1 MVIQKLLIEEGMKR
15 GLKASRE
22 YSVSVL
28 GYDFIG
34 LISRLAI
41 FFLTGFLIN
50 SYFHAT
56 IQGNIWLNS
65 LAGFFGVKFP
75 ATLPEWTVKL
85 FTNSG
90 YHNITFW
97 QIVQIISVLIVVVE
111 YLQYDRMLKE
121 KQEKPNITSGAV
133 FAMIGLGLS
142 LITFPQIIQKI
153 KESRILSTAPK
164 TDITKGYGGVPL

>member
-50 SYFHAT
+50 SYFQAT
-56 IQGNIWLNS
+56 IQGGIWLNS
-65 LAGFFGVKFP
+65 LAGFFGLNFP
-75 ATLPEWTVKL
+75 TTLPEWVTQL
-85 FTNSG
+85 FTTG
-90 YHNITFW
+90 FHNITFW
-97 QIVQIISVLIVVVE
+97 QIVQTIAVLIVVVE
-111 YLQYDRMLKE
+111 YMQYDRMLKE
-121 KQEKPNITSGAV
+121 KQEKPNVTTTAV

-142 LITFPQIIQKI
+142 LITFPQIIQKV
-153 KESRILSTAPK
+153 KEMRILNGQT
-164 TDITKGYGGVPL
+164 

>member
-1 MVIQKLLIEEGMKR
+1 MIQKLLVEEGIKR

-50 SYFHAT
+50 SYFQAT
-56 IQGNIWLNS
+56 IQGGIWLNS
-65 LAGFFGVKFP
+65 LAGFFGLNFP
-75 ATLPEWTVKL
+75 TTLPEWVTKL
-85 FTNSG
+85 FTTG
-90 YHNITFW
+90 FHNITFW
-97 QIVQIISVLIVVVE
+97 QIVQTIAVLIVVVE
-111 YLQYDRMLKE
+111 YMQYDRMLK
-121 KQEKPNITSGAV
+121 QTNEKPNVTTTAV

-142 LITFPQIIQKI
+142 LITFPQIIQKV
-153 KESRILSTAPK
+153 KEMRILNES
-164 TDITKGYGGVPL
+164 

>member
-1 MVIQKLLIEEGMKR
+1 MVIQKLLVEEGMKR

-50 SYFHAT
+50 LYFQAT

-65 LAGFFGVKFP
+65 LAG
-75 ATLPEWTVKL
+75 TTKL
-85 FTNSG
+85 FTTG
-90 YHNITFW
+90 FHNITFW
-97 QIVQIISVLIVVVE
+97 QIVQVIAVLIVVVE
-111 YLQYDRMLKE
+111 YMQYDRMLK
-121 KQEKPNITSGAV
+121 QNNEKPNITTGAV

-142 LITFPQIIQKI
+142 LITFPQIIQKV
-153 KESRILSTAPK
+153 KEMRILNGQT
-164 TDITKGYGGVPL
+164 

>member
-1 MVIQKLLIEEGMKR
+1 MVIQKLLVEEGMKR

-50 SYFHAT
+50 SYFQAT
-56 IQGNIWLNS
+56 IQGGIWLNS
-65 LAGFFGVKFP
+65 LAGFFGLNFP
-75 ATLPEWTVKL
+75 TTLPEWVTKL
-85 FTNSG
+85 FTTG
-90 YHNITFW
+90 FHNITFW
-97 QIVQIISVLIVVVE
+97 QIVQVIAVLIVVVE
-111 YLQYDRMLKE
+111 YMQYDRMLK
-121 KQEKPNITSGAV
+121 QTNEKPNITTGAV

-142 LITFPQIIQKI
+142 LITFPQIVQKI
-153 KESRILSTAPK
+153 QEMRVIN
-164 TDITKGYGGVPL
+164 G

>member
-41 FFLTGFLIN
+41 FFITGFLIN
-50 SYFHAT
+50 AYFHAT
-56 IQGNIWLNS
+56 ISGGIWLNS

-75 ATLPEWTVKL
+75 DSLPEWVTQL
-85 FTNSG
+85 FTTG

-97 QIVQIISVLIVVVE
+97 QIIQTIAVLIVIVE
-111 YLQYDRMLKE
+111 YMQYDRMLKE
-121 KQEKPNITSGAV
+121 KQEKPNATSSAV
-133 FAMIGLGLS
+133 FLMIGLGLS
-142 LITFPQIIQKI
+142 LVTFPQIIQKI
-153 KESRILSTAPK
+153 QERRILNNGK
-164 TDITKGYGGVPL
+164 

>member
-1 MVIQKLLIEEGMKR
+1 MIQKLLVEEGMKR

-50 SYFHAT
+50 SYFQAT
-56 IQGNIWLNS
+56 IQGGIWLNS
-65 LAGFFGVKFP
+65 LAGFFGLNFP
-75 ATLPEWTVKL
+75 TTLPEWTTKL
-85 FTNSG
+85 FTTG
-90 YHNITFW
+90 FHNITFW
-97 QIVQIISVLIVVVE
+97 QIVQVISVLIVVVE
-111 YLQYDRMLKE
+111 YMQYDRMLKE
-121 KQEKPNITSGAV
+121 KQERPNITTGAV

-142 LITFPQIIQKI
+142 LITFPQIVQKI
-153 KESRILSTAPK
+153 QEMRVIN
-164 TDITKGYGGVPL
+164 G

>member
-50 SYFHAT
+50 SYFAAT
-56 IQGNIWLNS
+56 ISGGIWLNS
-65 LAGFFGVKFP
+65 LAGFFGLNFP
-75 ATLPEWTVKL
+75 TTLPEWTTKL
-85 FTNSG
+85 FTTG
-90 YHNITFW
+90 FHNITFW
-97 QIVQIISVLIVVVE
+97 QIVQTIAVLIVVVE
-111 YLQYDRMLKE
+111 YMQYDRMLKE
-121 KQEKPNITSGAV
+121 KQEKPNVTTSAV
-133 FAMIGLGLS
+133 FAMIAIGLS
-142 LITFPQIIQKI
+142 LVTFPQIVQKI
-153 KESRILSTAPK
+153 KETRILN
-164 TDITKGYGGVPL
+164 G

>member
-1 MVIQKLLIEEGMKR
+1 MVIQKLLVEEGMKR

-50 SYFHAT
+50 SYFQAT
-56 IQGNIWLNS
+56 IQGGIWLNS
-65 LAGFFGVKFP
+65 LAGFFGLNFP
-75 ATLPEWTVKL
+75 TTLPEWVTKL
-85 FTNSG
+85 FTTG
-90 YHNITFW
+90 FHNITFW
-97 QIVQIISVLIVVVE
+97 QIIQTIAVLIVVVE
-111 YLQYDRMLKE
+111 YMQYDRMLK
-121 KQEKPNITSGAV
+121 QTNEKPNVTTTAV

-142 LITFPQIIQKI
+142 LITFPQIIQKV
-153 KESRILSTAPK
+153 KEMRILNES
-164 TDITKGYGGVPL
+164 

>member
-1 MVIQKLLIEEGMKR
+1 MIQKLLIEEGMKR

-50 SYFHAT
+50 SYFQAT
-56 IQGNIWLNS
+56 IQGGIWLNS
-65 LAGFFGVKFP
+65 LAGFFGLNFP
-75 ATLPEWTVKL
+75 TTLPEWTTKL
-85 FTNSG
+85 FTTG
-90 YHNITFW
+90 FHNITFW
-97 QIVQIISVLIVVVE
+97 QIVQVIAVLIVVVE
-111 YLQYDRMLKE
+111 YMQYDRMLK
-121 KQEKPNITSGAV
+121 QTNEKPNVTTTAV

-142 LITFPQIIQKI
+142 LITFPQIIQKV
-153 KESRILSTAPK
+153 KEMRILNES
-164 TDITKGYGGVPL
+164 

>member
-1 MVIQKLLIEEGMKR
+1 MVIQKLLLEEGVKR

-34 LISRLAI
+34 LISRLAV

-50 SYFHAT
+50 SYFRAT
-56 IQGNIWLNS
+56 ISGGIWLNS

-75 ATLPEWTVKL
+75 DTLPDWTVKL
-85 FTNSG
+85 FTTG

-97 QIVQIISVLIVVVE
+97 QIVQIIGVLIVVVE
-111 YLQYDRMLKE
+111 YMQYDRMLK
-121 KQEKPNITSGAV
+121 QNNEKPNITTGAV

-142 LITFPQIIQKI
+142 LITFPQIITKI
-153 KESRILSTAPK
+153 QEMRIINNVK
-164 TDITKGYGGVPL
+164 

>member
-1 MVIQKLLIEEGMKR
+1 MVIQKLLVEEGMKR

-50 SYFHAT
+50 SYFQAT
-56 IQGNIWLNS
+56 IQGGIWLNS
-65 LAGFFGVKFP
+65 LAGFFGLNFP
-75 ATLPEWTVKL
+75 TTLPEWVTKL
-85 FTNSG
+85 FTTG
-90 YHNITFW
+90 FHNITFW
-97 QIVQIISVLIVVVE
+97 QIVQTIAVLIVVVE
-111 YLQYDRMLKE
+111 YMQYDRMLK
-121 KQEKPNITSGAV
+121 QTNEKPNVTTSAV

-142 LITFPQIIQKI
+142 LITFPQIIQKV
-153 KESRILSTAPK
+153 KEMRILNGQT
-164 TDITKGYGGVPL
+164 

>member
-1 MVIQKLLIEEGMKR
+1 LVIQKLLLEEGVKR

-50 SYFHAT
+50 SYFRAT
-56 IQGNIWLNS
+56 IQGGIWLNS

-75 ATLPEWTVKL
+75 DTLPEWTVKL
-85 FTNSG
+85 FTTG

-97 QIVQIISVLIVVVE
+97 QIVQTIAVLIVVVE
-111 YLQYDRMLKE
+111 YMQYDRMLK
-121 KQEKPNITSGAV
+121 QNNEKPNVTTMAV

-153 KESRILSTAPK
+153 QEMRIVNNVK
-164 TDITKGYGGVPL
+164 

>member
-1 MVIQKLLIEEGMKR
+1 MVLQKLLVEEGMKR

-41 FFLTGFLIN
+41 FFITGFLIN
-50 SYFHAT
+50 SYFRAT
-56 IQGNIWLNS
+56 ISGGIWLNS
-65 LAGFFGVKFP
+65 LAGFFGLNFP
-75 ATLPEWTVKL
+75 TTLPEWTTKL
-85 FTNSG
+85 FTSG
-90 YHNITFW
+90 FHNITFW
-97 QIVQIISVLIVVVE
+97 QIVQTIAVLIVVVE
-111 YLQYDRMLKE
+111 YMQYDRMLKE
-121 KQEKPNITSGAV
+121 KGEKPNVTTGAV

-153 KESRILSTAPK
+153 KEMRIVNGS
-164 TDITKGYGGVPL
+164 

>member
-1 MVIQKLLIEEGMKR
+1 MVIQKLLLEEGVKR

-50 SYFHAT
+50 SYFQAT
-56 IQGNIWLNS
+56 IQGGVWLNS

-75 ATLPEWTVKL
+75 DTLPDWTVKL
-85 FTNSG
+85 FTTG

-97 QIVQIISVLIVVVE
+97 QIVQIIGVLILVVE
-111 YLQYDRMLKE
+111 YMQYDRMLKE
-121 KQEKPNITSGAV
+121 KGDKPNVTSGAV

-153 KESRILSTAPK
+153 KEMRILNNVK
-164 TDITKGYGGVPL
+164 

>member
-1 MVIQKLLIEEGMKR
+1 MVIQTLLVEEGMKR

-50 SYFHAT
+50 SYFQAT
-56 IQGNIWLNS
+56 IQGGIWLNS
-65 LAGFFGVKFP
+65 LAGFFGLNFP
-75 ATLPEWTVKL
+75 TTLPEWVTKL
-85 FTNSG
+85 FTTG
-90 YHNITFW
+90 LKNITFW
-97 QIVQIISVLIVVVE
+97 QIVQTIAVLIVVVE
-111 YLQYDRMLKE
+111 YMQYDRMLK
-121 KQEKPNITSGAV
+121 QTDQKPNVTTGAV

-142 LITFPQIIQKI
+142 LITFPQIIQKV
-153 KESRILSTAPK
+153 KEMRIINGS
-164 TDITKGYGGVPL
+164 

>member
-50 SYFHAT
+50 SYFQAT
-56 IQGNIWLNS
+56 IQGGIWLNS
-65 LAGFFGVKFP
+65 LAGFFGLNFP
-75 ATLPEWTVKL
+75 TTLPEWVTKL
-85 FTNSG
+85 FTTG
-90 YHNITFW
+90 FHNITFW
-97 QIVQIISVLIVVVE
+97 QIVQTIAVLIVVVE
-111 YLQYDRMLKE
+111 YMQYDRMLK
-121 KQEKPNITSGAV
+121 QTNEKPNVTTTAV

-142 LITFPQIIQKI
+142 LITFPQIIQKV
-153 KESRILSTAPK
+153 KEMRILNES
-164 TDITKGYGGVPL
+164 